1 MYNQCST
8 DLLKITPEKYQEME
22 PEDIYDMN
30 LQLCT
35 LRVALC
41 LSPGIDDQF
50 IATKINIL
58 NEL

>member
-8 DLLKITPEKYQEME
+8 DLLKITPAKYQGME
-22 PEDIYDMN
+22 LGDIYDMN

-41 LSPGIDDQF
+41 LSPGIDDHF
-50 IATKINIL
+50 IATKIEIL
-58 NEL
+58 EL